1 MVSSKQRISAVV
13 LAVLA
18 ALHLSGTFCAI
29 ACDSSAPSAT
39 THHGT
44 DRNCSEDAQPSTG
57 VQIQGVSE
65 HDCGNHEVAF
75 SQAATAAVQ
84 RTALHTAPPQVLTP
98 IGQALFSSPPPSGAM
113 FEYTSPPGSTPPT
126 TRPLILRV

>member
-1 MVSSKQRISAVV
+1 MVSSKQRIGAVV

-18 ALHLSGTFCAI
+18 ALHVSGTFCAI
-29 ACDSSAPSAT
+29 VCDSSAPSVT

-44 DRNCSEDAQPSTG
+44 DTNCSEDAQPSSG
-57 VQIQGVSE
+57 VQIQAVPE

-84 RTALHTAPPQVLTP
+84 RTTPHAASPQVLTP
-98 IGQALFSSPPPSGAM
+98 IGRAMFSSPPPGGAM
-113 FEYTSPPGSTPPT
+113 FEYASPPGSAPPT